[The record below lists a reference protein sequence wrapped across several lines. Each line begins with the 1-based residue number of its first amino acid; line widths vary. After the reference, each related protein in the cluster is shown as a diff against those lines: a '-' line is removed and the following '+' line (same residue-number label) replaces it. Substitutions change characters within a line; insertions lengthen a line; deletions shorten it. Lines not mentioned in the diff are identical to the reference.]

1 MEARTRDL
9 EAELQR
15 SSEEV
20 GELKAK
26 LDDVRKEALTDAC
39 LYEAKNAGRNLVMA
53 QTDVPATRAA

>member
-1 MEARTRDL
+1 MTLKPNCSVR
-9 EAELQR
+9 
-15 SSEEV
+15 SEEV

-39 LYEAKNAGRNLVMA
+39 LYAAKNAGRNLVMA